1 MISIDKDILHFIN
14 LIYEKKLLNYSL
26 TIKELILI
34 YKIEMALYELS
45 KE

>member
-1 MISIDKDILHFIN
+1 MSGIDESILKIIN
-14 LIYEKKLLNYSL
+14 LVYEKKLLNHRL

-34 YKIEMALYELS
+34 YKIEMALYEFS